1 MCELQV
7 SVGYRIPF
15 RVAERRHSP
24 HSSSPPRSR
33 SPFFYSFLSPLRL
46 RRSSSPSP
54 PSAAILLCLPVS
66 LHSLHSLSSISRTLS
81 FFPSLLRQSIFLN
94 SFRCLLCLSS
104 FFFDLLFQNHF
115 QRCVITSSICNPNRY
130 SPWLYRLLFQQPCG
144 NATNAAALFIPFI
157 PPFSSSCTTLQ
168 QPQRSVRASP
178 C

>member
-24 HSSSPPRSR
+24 HSSSPPRSRSR

-94 SFRCLLCLSS
+94 SFRCLLCLSFF

-130 SPWLYRLLFQQPCG
+130 SPGCIDCCFNSLAAMQPMQQPSSF
-144 NATNAAALFIPFI
+144 LSFLPFL
-157 PPFSSSCTTLQ
+157 PLA
-168 QPQRSVRASP
+168 QPCSRSVRASP